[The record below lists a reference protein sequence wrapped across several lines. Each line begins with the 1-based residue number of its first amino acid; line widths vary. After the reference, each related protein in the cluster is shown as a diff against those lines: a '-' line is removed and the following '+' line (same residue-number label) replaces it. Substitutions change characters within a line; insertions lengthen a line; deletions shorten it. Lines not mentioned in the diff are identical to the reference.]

1 MAGAKPGHAY
11 PGLYVL
17 VNNKL
22 ENYKHMKHNKPLYIT
37 LLIICSF
44 SNGQIHA
51 QSSLRLWYRQ
61 PAQIWEATL
70 PLGNGRLGA
79 MPDGGVDEEY
89 VILNEITL
97 WSGQPQDADNP
108 EAIEYLPEIRRLLFE
123 GHNDEAEKLMYKTFV
138 CKGKGSGHGR
148 GANDPYGSYQI
159 LGNLLLKY
167 EYPGKGKPGNYL
179 RELLL
184 DSALAKC
191 RFDKGGIRYTREYF
205 TDFAN
210 DVVVIRLAASAQG
223 MLNFS
228 VGLGRRERFAVTTAG
243 EELRMQGRLN
253 NGTDGRGMRYIAR
266 VRVTQE
272 GGKLTAHKKT
282 LQVEK
287 AREAVIYISMATDF
301 RNNPYERQSADL
313 LKSAMNQTGEKQLS
327 AHIKA
332 YQKLFHRAHINL
344 GNKNPNADLPTDE
357 RLHAFIDQ
365 PDDNGLSELYFNF
378 GRYLLI
384 SSTRPGILPPNL
396 QGLWAKTIQTPW
408 NGDYHLDINIQM
420 NHWPLDVTNLP
431 MLNQPF
437 EALVADLVQPGSK
450 TAKVYYDGDGWV
462 AHVITNVW
470 GYTSP
475 GEHPSW
481 GATNSGSG
489 WLCQMLWRHYAFTR
503 DPAYLEKIYPIL
515 KGSAQ
520 FYLSSLVK
528 DPGTGWLATA
538 PSNSPEN
545 SFYLPNGS
553 EVHVCMGPTVDNQI
567 IRELFT
573 HVIKADN
580 LLNRDRD
587 FSQKLEAARAALPP
601 NRIGKDGRLMEWLRE
616 YREAQPRHRHV
627 SHLWGMYPGTEIT
640 VSGTPKLAEAVK
652 ASLEGRGDEGTGWSL
667 AWKVNLWARLGDG
680 DRAFKLLR
688 TLLRP
693 ATGENINMVDGGGT
707 YPNLFCA
714 HPPYQIDGNF
724 GGTAGIAEMLIQ
736 SQQGFVEFLPALP
749 SQWKTGNF
757 DGLRVRGGAETGA
770 TWVEGKL
777 KKAQLRAARDHTFK
791 IKIPEY
797 AKNINVKI
805 DGQPIAVS
813 ASGGML
819 EMPLKAGAKMDLI
832 VNDP

>member
-1 MAGAKPGHAY
+1 MR
-11 PGLYVL
+11 LY
-17 VNNKL
+17 KL
-22 ENYKHMKHNKPLYIT
+22 IFFTVPAIL
-37 LLIICSF
+37 F
-44 SNGQIHA
+44 SLSVQTAA
-51 QSSLRLWYRQ
+51 QPAMRLWYKQ
-61 PAQIWEATL
+61 PARIWEACL

-79 MPDGGVDEEY
+79 MPDGGIEEET
-89 VILNEITL
+89 VVLNEITL

-108 EAIEYLPEIRRLLFE
+108 EAVKYLPEIRQLLFE
-123 GHNDEAEKLMYKTFV
+123 GKNDEAEKLMYKTFV

-148 GANDPYGSYQI
+148 GANDPYGSFQV
-159 LGNLLLKY
+159 LGHLSLKY
-167 EYPGKGKPGNYL
+167 DYPGNKTPENYV

-191 RFDKGGIRYTREYF
+191 RFNKDGIRYTREYF

-210 DVVVIRLAASAQG
+210 DVVVIRLTASRPGA
-223 MLNFS
+223 LNFS
-228 VGLGRRERFAVTTAG
+228 VGLGRKERFAVTLEDT
-243 EELRMQGRLN
+243 ELRMRGQLN
-253 NGTDGRGMRYIAR
+253 NGTDGKGMRYIAR
-266 VRVTQE
+266 VRVTQK
-272 GGKLTAHKKT
+272 GGKLTAHEEA
-282 LQVEK
+282 LHIRK

-301 RNNPYERQSADL
+301 RGNPYEQQSADL
-313 LKSAMNQTGEKQLS
+313 LKSAMNQTMEEQLS
-327 AHIKA
+327 AHVKA

-344 GNKNPNADLPTDE
+344 ENKSPNADLPTNE
-357 RLHAFIDQ
+357 RLQAFIDH
-365 PDDNGLSELYFNF
+365 PDDNGLPELYFNF

-431 MLNQPF
+431 MLNPPF
-437 EALVADLVQPGSK
+437 EALVASLVQPGSK

-489 WLCQMLWRHYAFTR
+489 WLCQMLWRHYAFTQ
-503 DPAYLEKIYPIL
+503 DPDYLKKIYPVI
-515 KGSAQ
+515 KGSAA
-520 FYLSSLVK
+520 FYLSTLVK
-528 DPGTGWLATA
+528 DPGTGWLVTA

-545 SFYLPNGS
+545 SFYLPSGKR
-553 EVHVCMGPTVDNQI
+553 VHVCMGPTVDNQI

-573 HVIKADN
+573 HVIEASR
-580 LLNRDRD
+580 LLDKDQD
-587 FSQKLEAARAALPP
+587 FARKLDDARAQLPP
-601 NRIGKDGRLMEWLRE
+601 NQIGKDGRLMEWLKE
-616 YREAQPRHRHV
+616 YKEAEPHHRHI
-627 SHLWGMYPGTEIT
+627 SHLWGMYPATEIT
-640 VSGTPKLAEAVK
+640 LTGTPELANAVK

-688 TLLRP
+688 ALLRP
-693 ATGENINMVDGGGT
+693 ATAKNFNMVDGGGT

-749 SQWKTGNF
+749 AQWKTGSF
-757 DGLRVRGGAETGA
+757 DGLRVRGGGEAGA
-770 TWVEGKL
+770 KWSGGRLESAYL
-777 KKAQLRAARDHTFK
+777 KAGHDHTFR
-791 IKIPEY
+791 IKIPAEG
-797 AKNINVKI
+797 KNFTVKVN
-805 DGQPIAVS
+805 GKTANLRPVN
-813 ASGGML
+813 GML
-819 EMPLKAGAKMDLI
+819 EAKIKTGQKLEI
-832 VNDP
+832 TFE